1 MKKTEVEEVQ
11 VLKTGSCKS
20 LSGKSTLGYEVGRS
34 ADAVIKLR
42 VATNTGTGYFN
53 KDWLPWPRVQAL
65 LDKNGTKP
73 ITSHTLGPLYFQ
85 KSANSAGFLLA
96 VLLHERLLQP
106 MADKPR
112 CHELIDTE
120 AFSLS
125 INALEGAPAGTSKKT
140 PAKRPAAAKKS
151 APKAPSVKRK

>member
-1 MKKTEVEEVQ
+1 MKKKDNEEVQ
-11 VLKTGSCKS
+11 VLKTGSCPS
-20 LSGKSTLGYEVGRS
+20 LSGKSTLGYEVGRNS
-34 ADAVIKLR
+34 DAVVQLR
-42 VATNTGTGYFN
+42 VATNTGTGYFS
-53 KDWLPWPRVQAL
+53 KDWVPWQRVQSL

-73 ITSHTLGPLYFQ
+73 ITSHTLSPIFQ
-85 KSANSAGFLLA
+85 GQSTNNAGFLLA
-96 VLLHERLLQP
+96 VMRHEGMVRP

-125 INALEGAPAGTSKKT
+125 ITALEGAPAGTSKKT
-140 PAKRPAAAKKS
+140 PAKPPLAAKNS